1 MGHINKRLNIY
12 GKPVRYSEEDFNF
25 EKYKT
30 QLFRILIGCFV
41 KKGKK
46 KLAEKIFLDVCYQL
60 KLKFQLEPH
69 SVFSEVLTKLRPTL
83 GVKPRKRGAVVYK
96 LPTIMRE
103 SQQNSLTIRWLVQ
116 SVFEKKG
123 FYSSF
128 SDRFLSE
135 LMDLYTGK
143 QQAGAIRK
151 KDELHRTAFLNRPF
165 LR

>member
-1 MGHINKRLNIY
+1 MGHLYKRLNVY
-12 GKPVRYSEEDFNF
+12 GKPAKYPEEDFSF
-25 EKYKT
+25 EKHKT
-30 QLFRILIGCFV
+30 ALFRILVGTFI
-41 KKGKK
+41 KKGNKK
-46 KLAEKIFLDVCYQL
+46 AAEKIFWEICYQL
-60 KLKFQLEPH
+60 KMRFHLNP
-69 SVFSEVLTKLRPTL
+69 SVVFGEVLTKVRPTL
-83 GVKPRKRGAVVYK
+83 GVRPKKKGAVVYK

-116 SVFEKKG
+116 SVSEKKG
-123 FYSSF
+123 FYSNF

-135 LMDLYTGK
+135 LVDLYTGK

>member
-1 MGHINKRLNIY
+1 MGYINKRLNIY
-12 GKPVRYSEEDFNF
+12 GKSVRYSEEDFNF
-25 EKYKT
+25 EKHKT
-30 QLFRILIGCFV
+30 QLFRILIGCFI

-46 KLAEKIFLDVCYQL
+46 KLAEKLFLNVCYQL
-60 KLKFQLEPH
+60 KVQFQLEPNV
-69 SVFSEVLTKLRPTL
+69 VFSEVLTKLRPTI

-123 FYSSF
+123 FYTNF
-128 SDRFLSE
+128 SERFLAE
-135 LMDLYTGK
+135 LMDLYSGK
-143 QQAGAIRK
+143 QQMGAIRK
-151 KDELHRTAFLNRPF
+151 KEELHRTVFLNRPF